1 MNTHLQKAVNALPEN
16 MDALLVTNTR
26 NQRWLTDFNFEDGF
40 ILVTRKES
48 YLLTDSRYIEAAEN
62 ETKGITVLQM
72 TGKRSEMFKKLLDAN
87 FIEGMACTGG
97 CIGGAGCLTHGPRS
111 RAEVDKYGMEAN
123 DKTITEALAALEPKP

>member
-1 MNTHLQKAVNALPEN
+1 MRIPHGAIFGPPPSRSALRRGHLPPALQGDLPLAAAGQRQVVR
-16 MDALLVTNTR
+16 DQHQCALL
-26 NQRWLTDFNFEDGF
+26 GF
-40 ILVTRKES
+40 VES
-48 YLLTDSRYIEAAEN
+48 
-62 ETKGITVLQM
+62 
-72 TGKRSEMFKKLLDAN
+72 KKLLDAN

>member
-1 MNTHLQKAVNALPEN
+1 MVIKMNTHLQKAVNALPEN

-62 ETKGITVLQM
+62 EAKGITVLQM

-87 FIEGMACTGG
+87 
-97 CIGGAGCLTHGPRS
+97 GAKSVAPTSAVKRLLS
-111 RAEVDKYGMEAN
+111 
-123 DKTITEALAALEPKP
+123 